1 MLELRSVN
9 VRYGLFKAVSDLS
22 LKIDQDEIVSV
33 IGSNG
38 AGKTTTLRAIS
49 GILHPESG
57 QVVYNGQEIT
67 RLDPAEILE
76 RGISHVPEGRRVFPY
91 LTVQENLAIGAYSRR
106 ARKKMKES
114 VERVH
119 NLFPRLKERMKQMA
133 CTLSGG
139 EQQMLAIGRALMSAP
154 SLLLLDEPSSGLA
167 PNLVVMVFEKIAETN
182 REGVSV
188 LLVEQHAREALELAD
203 RAYVL
208 ETGHLAMEGTGE
220 DLLKDERVKKA
231 YLGI

>member
-1 MLELRSVN
+1 LLELRSVN

-22 LKIDQDEIVSV
+22 LKIDKNEIVSV

-38 AGKTTTLRAIS
+38 AGKTTTLRTIS

-57 QVVYNGQEIT
+57 QVIYMGQEIS
-67 RLDPAEILE
+67 RLDPAEIVE

-91 LTVQENLAIGAYSRR
+91 LTVEENLAMGAYSPR

-114 VERVH
+114 MGLVH

-154 SLLLLDEPSSGLA
+154 SLLMLDEPSSGLA
-167 PNLVVMVFEKIAETN
+167 PNLVTMVFEKIAETN
-182 REGVSV
+182 KEGVAI
-188 LLVEQHAREALELAD
+188 LLVEQHAREALELAN
-203 RAYVL
+203 RGYVL
-208 ETGHLAMEGTGE
+208 ETGHLTLEGKGE
-220 DLLKDERVKKA
+220 DLLKDERVRKA
-231 YLGI
+231 YLGL

>member
-1 MLELRSVN
+1 VN

-22 LKIDQDEIVSV
+22 LKIDKNEIVSV

-38 AGKTTTLRAIS
+38 AGKTTTLRTIS

-57 QVVYNGQEIT
+57 QVIYMGQEISK
-67 RLDPAEILE
+67 LDPAEIVE

-91 LTVQENLAIGAYSRR
+91 LTVEENLAMGAYSPR

-114 VERVH
+114 MRLVH

-154 SLLLLDEPSSGLA
+154 SLLMLDEPSSGLA
-167 PNLVVMVFEKIAETN
+167 PNLVTMVFEKIAETN
-182 REGVSV
+182 KEGVSI
-188 LLVEQHAREALELAD
+188 LLVEQHAREALELAN

-208 ETGHLAMEGTGE
+208 ETGHLTLEGKGE
-220 DLLKDERVKKA
+220 DLLNDERVRKA
-231 YLGI
+231 YLGL

>member
-22 LKIDQDEIVSV
+22 LKIDKNEIVSV

-38 AGKTTTLRAIS
+38 AGKTTTLRTIS

-57 QVVYNGQEIT
+57 QVIYMGQEISK
-67 RLDPAEILE
+67 LDPAEIVE

-91 LTVQENLAIGAYSRR
+91 LTVEENLAMGAYSPR

-114 VERVH
+114 MGLVH

-154 SLLLLDEPSSGLA
+154 SLLMLDEPSSGLA
-167 PNLVVMVFEKIAETN
+167 PNLVTMVFEKIAETN
-182 REGVSV
+182 KEGVAI
-188 LLVEQHAREALELAD
+188 LLVEQHAREALELAN

-208 ETGHLAMEGTGE
+208 ETGHLTLEGKGE
-220 DLLKDERVKKA
+220 DLLKDERVRKA
-231 YLGI
+231 YLGL

>member
-1 MLELRSVN
+1 VN

-22 LKIDQDEIVSV
+22 LKIDKNEIVSV

-38 AGKTTTLRAIS
+38 AGKTTTLRTIS

-57 QVVYNGQEIT
+57 QVIYMGQEIS
-67 RLDPAEILE
+67 RLDPAEIVE

-91 LTVQENLAIGAYSRR
+91 LTVEENLAMGAYSPR

-114 VERVH
+114 MGLVH

-154 SLLLLDEPSSGLA
+154 SLLMLDEPSSGLA
-167 PNLVVMVFEKIAETN
+167 PNLVSLVFEKIAETN
-182 REGVSV
+182 KEGVSI
-188 LLVEQHAREALELAD
+188 LLVEQHAREALELAN

-208 ETGHLAMEGTGE
+208 ETGHLTLEGKGE
-220 DLLKDERVKKA
+220 DLLKDERVRKA
-231 YLGI
+231 YLGL

>member
-1 MLELRSVN
+1 MLELHSVN
-9 VRYGLFKAVSDLS
+9 VRYGLFQAVSDLS
-22 LKIDQDEIVSV
+22 LKIDRDEIISV

-49 GILHPESG
+49 GILHPVSG
-57 QVVYNGQEIT
+57 QIVYMGQEIT
-67 RLDPAEILE
+67 GQDPAQIVE

-91 LTVQENLAIGAYSRR
+91 LTVEENLAIGAYTRR

-114 VERVH
+114 MERVH
-119 NLFPRLKERMKQMA
+119 NLFPRLKERMNQMA
-133 CTLSGG
+133 VTLSGG

-154 SLLLLDEPSSGLA
+154 SLLMLDEPSSGLA
-167 PNLVVMVFEKIAETN
+167 PNLVAMVFEKIEETN
-182 REGVSV
+182 KDGVSI

-203 RAYVL
+203 RGYVL
-208 ETGHLAMEGTGE
+208 ETGRLMIEGTGE

>member
-1 MLELRSVN
+1 MN

-22 LKIDQDEIVSV
+22 LKIDKNEIVSV

-38 AGKTTTLRAIS
+38 AGKTTTLRTIS

-57 QVVYNGQEIT
+57 QVIYMGQEISK
-67 RLDPAEILE
+67 LDPAEIVE

-91 LTVQENLAIGAYSRR
+91 LTVEENLAMGAYSPR

-114 VERVH
+114 MGLVH

-154 SLLLLDEPSSGLA
+154 SLLMLDEPSSGLA
-167 PNLVVMVFEKIAETN
+167 PNLVTMVFEKIAETN
-182 REGVSV
+182 KEGVAI
-188 LLVEQHAREALELAD
+188 LLVEQHAREALELAN
-203 RAYVL
+203 RGYVL
-208 ETGHLAMEGTGE
+208 ETGHLTLEGKGE
-220 DLLKDERVKKA
+220 DLLKDERVRKA
-231 YLGI
+231 YLGL